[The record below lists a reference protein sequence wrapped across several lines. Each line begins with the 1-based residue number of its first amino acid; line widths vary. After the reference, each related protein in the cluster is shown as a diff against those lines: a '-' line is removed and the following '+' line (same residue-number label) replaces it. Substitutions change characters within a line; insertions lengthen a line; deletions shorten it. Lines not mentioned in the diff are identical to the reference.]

1 MNYLTNLIVYFVST
15 PSVYY
20 LPDTWEP
27 QPLVPVEMIFST
39 AVAVATLGVVAHWE
53 YIHVMTHNVMDH
65 GVHGYCE
72 NISEHSRGRVDEK

>member
-39 AVAVATLGVVAHWE
+39 AVAVATLGVVAGL
-53 YIHVMTHNVMDH
+53 IVGFSIIKIRRKKV
-65 GVHGYCE
+65 
-72 NISEHSRGRVDEK
+72 

>member
-15 PSVYY
+15 PSAYY

-39 AVAVATLGVVAHWE
+39 VVAIATLAIVAGLMVGLS
-53 YIHVMTHNVMDH
+53 IIKIRRKKV
-65 GVHGYCE
+65 
-72 NISEHSRGRVDEK
+72 